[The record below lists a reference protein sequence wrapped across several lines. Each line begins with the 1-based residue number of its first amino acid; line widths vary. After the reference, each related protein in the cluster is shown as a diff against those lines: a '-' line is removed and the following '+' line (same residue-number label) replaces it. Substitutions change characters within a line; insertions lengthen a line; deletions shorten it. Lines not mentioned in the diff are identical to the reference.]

1 MPAAPDCS
9 TTPVSAVLQ
18 RVRAEILSQLWP
30 PLEQHLLPLL
40 HQASQPNGAFPL
52 ASWPDPSANG
62 LPSLRISDMFVRRYA
77 RPPKGS
83 PGRRDRSL
91 HRWSSKPK
99 RNLPLLVTHGSI
111 KQLRHD
117 LCMTTRTIQTWLH
130 SDRLLV
136 STVPQHQDAS
146 ELSVSIELSA
156 PESYEGGLCKFTR
169 ELLLLVT
176 YGYMPIDCLL

>member
-1 MPAAPDCS
+1 MYLCS
-9 TTPVSAVLQ
+9 MCVCMYVFIACV
-18 RVRAEILSQLWP
+18 
-30 PLEQHLLPLL
+30 H
-40 HQASQPNGAFPL
+40 
-52 ASWPDPSANG
+52 
-62 LPSLRISDMFVRRYA
+62 
-77 RPPKGS
+77 
-83 PGRRDRSL
+83 
-91 HRWSSKPK
+91 
-99 RNLPLLVTHGSI
+99 
-111 KQLRHD
+111 
-117 LCMTTRTIQTWLH
+117 LCMTTRTLQTWLY